1 MNQFIF
7 KSRWIALAFAAFT
20 LVSVYALVGEEDGSS
35 LLGSVQGSVGAES
48 APMPGGGLIDAPL
61 PSGQPVVQGETSMD
75 MAIDDA
81 EFVEDEELIDAAT
94 GEPTDV
100 QFEDD
105 AARQIEYVNGVPV
118 VNNEIRDIEPSE

>member
-20 LVSVYALVGEEDGSS
+20 LVSVYALVGDEDGNS
-35 LLGSVQGSVGAES
+35 LLNSVQGSGSAEN
-48 APMPGGGLIDAPL
+48 APMPGGGLVNAPL
-61 PSGQPVVQGETSMD
+61 PSGEPVVQGETSMD
-75 MAIDDA
+75 MDVDDA

-94 GEPTDV
+94 GEDTDI

-105 AARQIEYVNGVPV
+105 AARPIQYVNGVPI
-118 VNNEIRDIEPSE
+118 VNNEIRDIERSE